1 MIPLSKVLGAAH
13 TGPTL
18 VAVSSWDGDGIR
30 PSFGETKRLPVEEKD
45 ETMIQSEDSLTALVA
60 QNKNGLTRGAEAE
73 RVLGEQ
79 KSYYQSQS
87 EYLF

>member
-1 MIPLSKVLGAAH
+1 MSKVLGAAH

-18 VAVSSWDGDGIR
+18 VAVSSWDGNGIR
-30 PSFGETKRLPVEEKD
+30 PSFGERKQLPVEEQD
-45 ETMIQSEDSLTALVA
+45 ETMIQSEDSLAAMVA
-60 QNKNGLTRGAEAE
+60 QKNGLSRGAEAE
-73 RVLGEQ
+73 QVLGKP